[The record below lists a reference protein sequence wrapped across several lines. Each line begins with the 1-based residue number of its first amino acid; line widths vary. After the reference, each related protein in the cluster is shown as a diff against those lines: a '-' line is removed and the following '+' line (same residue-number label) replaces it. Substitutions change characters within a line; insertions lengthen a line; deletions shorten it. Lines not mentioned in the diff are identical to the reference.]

1 MKPVPV
7 SKNEP
12 AFDRELSW
20 LAFNTR
26 VLAQG
31 EDREVPLL
39 ERLRFLAIFQ
49 RNLDEF
55 FMVRLPVVLHGDT
68 ISEKARTIVDTA
80 RGLCRRMEQA
90 LALLEEEMAA
100 AGLSR
105 LHVDR
110 LTPWQRQAA
119 RRYFDEALAPLLLP
133 LRLGP
138 RAPLPEGAGKSLY
151 AGLLVRCGDRCEP
164 VLLPCPARPGVFL
177 LPGSAGYLPEEELIA
192 AFCHTLPALS
202 GLEVEGRGL
211 VSVTRGARAA
221 IPNSSRDFAA
231 AVQSMLRERGRS
243 PVTRVECTQGTP
255 PGLIQAIC
263 AAARCA
269 PDLVLERGGPLSMGY
284 VRPLTSLLT
293 GPGSSAVPQPVPR
306 ISSWRYPP
314 FAPRETLPQD
324 VARSVRRR
332 DRLLCYPYESCE
344 PFVRLFEQAVRDTR
358 VKAICLTVYR
368 AGEQPRILEAL
379 MLAARR
385 GKAVTV
391 LMELQAR
398 FDEQN
403 NLRLADRLIEAGCRV
418 IYGLDGV
425 KIHAKLGQIVYQGGC
440 VISLFGTGNI
450 NPATARQY
458 TDYWLMTADPELG
471 AEAAEWF
478 RRVALGGPIGRFCR
492 LLASPD
498 GLSDALKGCI
508 DEQIERAQQGLPC
521 GIFFKVNSLSDKGII
536 RRLYRASR
544 AGVPVRLLVRG
555 ICCLCPERGD
565 GSGGIEVRSIV
576 GRFLEHSRVY
586 CFGALEQQSVYLS
599 SADLMPRNLHRRAE
613 LAFPVD
619 DPRLKRRLLWQM
631 ELYWRDNVKARRL
644 DCDGV
649 YRPLLR
655 AGRRIDAQQELLHR
669 LADGAMEARNGR
681 WVR

>member
-1 MKPVPV
+1 MKPTSV

-20 LAFNTR
+20 LAFNAR

-31 EDREVPLL
+31 EDRGVPLL

-55 FMVRLPVVLHGDT
+55 FMVRLPVVLRGDSGNT
-68 ISEKARTIVDTA
+68 LSEKAQTIVNTA
-80 RGLCRRMEQA
+80 RCLCRRMEQS
-90 LALLEEEMAA
+90 LAILEEEMAA
-100 AGLSR
+100 AGLQR
-105 LHVDR
+105 LHFDR
-110 LTPWQRQAA
+110 LTPWQSQAA

-138 RAPLPEGAGKSLY
+138 RAPLPEGEGKSLY
-151 AGLLVRCGDRCEP
+151 AGLMVRCGGRCE
-164 VLLPCPARPGVFL
+164 LA
-177 LPGSAGYLPEEELIA
+177 
-192 AFCHTLPALS
+192 
-202 GLEVEGRGL
+202 VEGRGL

-221 IPNSSRDFAA
+221 VPNSSQDFAV

-243 PVTRVECTQGTP
+243 PVTRVEYTQGTP

-269 PDLVLERGGPLSMGY
+269 PDLVY
-284 VRPLTSLLT
+284 VRPLISLLT
-293 GPGSSAVPQPVPR
+293 GPGSSAVPQPIPR
-306 ISSWRYPP
+306 LSSWRYPP

-324 VARSVRRR
+324 VARSVFRR
-332 DRLLCYPYESCE
+332 DRLLCYPYESSE
-344 PFVRLFEQAVRDTR
+344 PFVRLFEQAARDIR

-403 NLRLADRLIEAGCRV
+403 NLRLAGRLIDAGCRV
-418 IYGLDGV
+418 LYGLDGV
-425 KIHAKLGQIVYQGGC
+425 KIHAKLGQIVYQGGQT
-440 VISLFGTGNI
+440 ISLFGTGNI

-458 TDYWLMTADPELG
+458 TDYWLMTADPGLG

-478 RRVALGGPIGRFCR
+478 RRVALGGPVGRFRR

-498 GLSDALKGCI
+498 GLSGALKGLI
-508 DEQIERAQQGLPC
+508 DQQIERAQQGLPC
-521 GIFFKVNSLSDKGII
+521 GIFLKVNSLSDKGII

-555 ICCLCPERGD
+555 ICCLCPEMGD
-565 GSGGIEVRSIV
+565 GIGGIEVRSIV

-586 CFGALEQQSVYLS
+586 CFGALAQQSVYLS

-631 ELYWRDNVKARRL
+631 ELYWRDNVKAHRL

-649 YRPLLR
+649 YRPLPR
-655 AGRRIDAQQELLHR
+655 AGRRIDAQQELIHR
-669 LADGAMEARNGR
+669 LADGPMEARNSR
-681 WVR
+681 RISW